1 MTHAATTAH
10 TCVWVAQ
17 ASPLR
22 HHGSMST
29 RHHEHMLT
37 IAIVSQKG
45 GVGKTSLALNLAVA
59 AELAGHAALIVD
71 LDPQASAAAWAD
83 SRIAD
88 TPVVV
93 SAQAA
98 RLAEVLSTA
107 RKYGASLCL
116 IDTAPHAES
125 PALAAARAADLI
137 LVPCR
142 ASILDLRAVTASWT
156 IAQLAGT
163 PVSAVLC
170 GVPPRG
176 SLADEAQAT
185 LESYGLPVAPVRIG
199 YRAAFVHAATAGQG
213 VQEYEPRGKA
223 MNEISRLY
231 EWTCSYAS
239 QTAML
244 NGV

>member
-1 MTHAATTAH
+1 
-10 TCVWVAQ
+10 
-17 ASPLR
+17 
-22 HHGSMST
+22 
-29 RHHEHMLT
+29 MLT
-37 IAIVSQKG
+37 VAIVSQKG

-59 AELAGHAALIVD
+59 AELAGHATLIVD

-83 SRIAD
+83 SRSAD

-98 RLAEVLSTA
+98 RLDEVLATA
-107 RKYGASLCL
+107 REHGASLCL

-125 PALAAARAADLI
+125 PALTAARAADLI

-142 ASILDLRAVTASWT
+142 ASILDLRAVTASQT

-185 LESYGLPVAPVRIG
+185 LESHGLPVAPVRIG
-199 YRAAFVHAATAGQG
+199 HRAAFVHAATTGQG
-213 VQEYEPRGKA
+213 VQEYDPQGKA
-223 MNEISRLY
+223 MHEISRLY

-244 NGV
+244 NGA